1 VPDGKKHFIDGLL
14 KVTMKATM
22 KKIIETVPNFS
33 EGRNSAKIGKILDC
47 FSGAKGVKLLDH
59 HKDKD
64 HNRLV
69 VTAAGEP
76 SRIRKA
82 VLDAVGVAVKTIDLR
97 RHRGEHPR
105 MGAVDV
111 IPFIPVGETSME
123 EAVALSVD
131 VAKEIWRRFRVPVF
145 LYEESASRPDRKA
158 LPDIRRGE
166 FEGMKEKIKDPR
178 WKPDFGDAAVHPT
191 AGVVAVGARRPLVAF
206 NVNLGTDS
214 MAVATA
220 IARAVRGQAGGLR
233 YCRAIAINLRERG
246 IVQVSMNMTDYTR
259 TPLYRALEMVRMEAK
274 RYGVNVI
281 GTEIVGLVPSDAM
294 IESAAYYMSLENFT
308 TDQILENKLNS

>member
-1 VPDGKKHFIDGLL
+1 
-14 KVTMKATM
+14 M

-33 EGRNSAKIGKILDC
+33 EGRNEAKIKKILDC
-47 FSGAKGVKLLDH
+47 FSAVKGVTLLDH

-76 SRIRKA
+76 AGVKKA
-82 VLDAVGVAVKTIDLR
+82 VLDAVGVAVRTIDLR
-97 RHRGEHPR
+97 KHTGEHPR

-111 IPFIPVGETSME
+111 IPFIPVREVSME
-123 EAVALSVD
+123 EAVALSVE
-131 VAKEIWRRFRVPVF
+131 VAKEIWRTFHLPVF
-145 LYEESASRPDRKA
+145 LYEESAANPERRN

-166 FEGMKEKIKDPR
+166 FEGMPQKLEDPF
-178 WKPDFGDAAVHPT
+178 WKPDFGDAAIHPT

-206 NVNLGTDS
+206 NVNLDTNR

-220 IARAVRGQAGGLR
+220 IARAVRHRSGGLAC
-233 YCRAIAINLRERG
+233 CRAIAVNLRERG

-259 TPLYRALEMVRMEAK
+259 TPLYRALELVRIEAK
-274 RYGVNVI
+274 RFGVNVI
-281 GTEIVGLVPSDAM
+281 GSEIVGLVPADALTQ
-294 IESAAYYMSLENFT
+294 SAVYYMGLEDFT
-308 TDQILENKLNS
+308 TDQILELKLD

>member
-1 VPDGKKHFIDGLL
+1 
-14 KVTMKATM
+14 M

-33 EGRNSAKIGKILDC
+33 EGRNQAKIKKILSC
-47 FSGAKGVKLLDH
+47 FNTVKGVTLLDH

-76 SRIRKA
+76 ARVKKA
-82 VLDAVGVAVKTIDLR
+82 VLDAVGVAVRTIDLR
-97 RHRGEHPR
+97 KHTGEHPR

-111 IPFIPVGETSME
+111 IPFIPVREVSME
-123 EAVALSVD
+123 EAVALSIE
-131 VAKEIWRRFRVPVF
+131 VAEEIWRTFHLPVF
-145 LYEESASRPDRKA
+145 LYEESAANPERKS

-166 FEGMKEKIKDPR
+166 FEGMPRKLEDPH
-178 WKPDFGDAAVHPT
+178 WKPDFGDAAIHPT

-206 NVNLGTDS
+206 NVNLGTNS

-220 IARAVRGQAGGLR
+220 IARAVRHQGGGLAC
-233 YCRAIAINLRERG
+233 CRAIAVNLRERG

-259 TPLYRALEMVRMEAK
+259 TPLYRALELVRIEAK

-281 GTEIVGLVPSDAM
+281 GSEIVGLVPADALTQ
-294 IESAAYYMSLENFT
+294 SAVYYMGLEDFT
-308 TDQILENKLNS
+308 TDQILELKLD

>member
-1 VPDGKKHFIDGLL
+1 
-14 KVTMKATM
+14 M

-33 EGRNSAKIGKILDC
+33 EGRNQAKIRKILDC
-47 FSGAKGVKLLDH
+47 FGAVKGVTLLDH

-76 SRIRKA
+76 ARVKKA
-82 VLDAVGVAVKTIDLR
+82 VLDAVGVAVRTIDLR
-97 RHRGEHPR
+97 KHTGEHPR

-111 IPFIPVGETSME
+111 IPFIPVREVSME
-123 EAVALSVD
+123 EAVALSVE
-131 VAKEIWRRFRVPVF
+131 VAEEIWRTFHLPVF
-145 LYEESASRPDRKA
+145 LYEESAASPERKS

-166 FEGMKEKIKDPR
+166 FEGMPQKLEDPH
-178 WKPDFGDAAVHPT
+178 WKPDFGDAAIHPT

-206 NVNLGTDS
+206 NVNLDTNI
-214 MAVATA
+214 MAIATA
-220 IARAVRGQAGGLR
+220 IARAVRHQSGGLAC
-233 YCRAIAINLRERG
+233 CRAIAVNLRERG

-259 TPLYRALEMVRMEAK
+259 TPLYRALELVRIEAK

-281 GTEIVGLVPSDAM
+281 GSEIVGLVPADALTQ
-294 IESAAYYMSLENFT
+294 SAAYYMGLEDFT
-308 TDQILENKLNS
+308 TDQILELKLE

>member
-1 VPDGKKHFIDGLL
+1 MPDGKKDFIDSLL
-14 KVTMKATM
+14 KVTMKTTM

-33 EGRNSAKIGKILDC
+33 EGRSSAKIRKILDC
-47 FSGAKGVKLLDH
+47 FTGVKGVKLLDH

-69 VTAAGEP
+69 VTAAGEAA
-76 SRIRKA
+76 RVRKA
-82 VLDAVGVAVKTIDLR
+82 VLAAVGVAVETINLC

-111 IPFIPVGETSME
+111 IPFIPIGDTSME

-131 VAKEIWRRFRVPVF
+131 VAKEIWRSFRVPVF
-145 LYEESASRPDRKA
+145 LYEESASRPDRRA

-166 FEGMKEKIKDPR
+166 FEGMKEKIKDPQ

-206 NVNLGTDS
+206 NVNLDTDS

-220 IARAVRGQAGGLR
+220 IARAVRGQSGGLR

-259 TPLYRALEMVRMEAK
+259 TPLYRSLEMVRMEAR

-281 GTEIVGLVPSDAM
+281 GSEIVGLVPSDAM

-308 TDQILENKLNS
+308 TDQILENKLAD

>member
-1 VPDGKKHFIDGLL
+1 
-14 KVTMKATM
+14 MNARAM

-33 EGRNSAKIGKILDC
+33 EGRSQAKIAKILDC
-47 FSGAKGVKLLDH
+47 FSDAKGVMLLDH
-59 HKDKD
+59 HKDTD

-76 SRIRKA
+76 VRLKKA
-82 VLDAVGVAVKTIDLR
+82 VLKAVGVAVRIIDMR

-111 IPFIPVGETSME
+111 IPFVPIKNVSMA

-131 VAKEIWRRFRVPVF
+131 VGRKIWQNFRLPVF
-145 LYEESASRPDRKA
+145 LYEESAACPERKG

-166 FEGMKEKIKDPR
+166 FEGMPEKLKDPQ

-206 NVNLGTDS
+206 NVNLDTNS
-214 MAVATA
+214 MAVAAA
-220 IARAVRGQAGGLR
+220 IARAVRHQSGGLR
-233 YCRAIAINLRERG
+233 YCRAIAINLKERG
-246 IVQVSMNMTDYTR
+246 ICQVSMNMTDYTR
-259 TPLYRALEMVRMEAK
+259 TPLYRALELVRMEAK

-281 GTEIVGLVPSDAM
+281 GSEIVGLVPVDALA
-294 IESAAYYMSLENFT
+294 ESAAYYMGLEDFT
-308 TDQILENKLNS
+308 TDQILENRLMD

>member
-1 VPDGKKHFIDGLL
+1 
-14 KVTMKATM
+14 MKATM

-33 EGRNSAKIGKILDC
+33 EGRNAVKIRKILDC
-47 FSGAKGVKLLDH
+47 FTGAKGVKLLDH

-76 SRIRKA
+76 VSIKKA
-82 VLDAVGVAVKTIDLR
+82 VLAAVDVAVKTIDLR
-97 RHRGEHPR
+97 KHKGEHPR

-111 IPFIPVGETSME
+111 IPFVPIRDVSME
-123 EAVALSVD
+123 EAVAFSLD
-131 VAKEIWRRFRVPVF
+131 VAKEIWRSFRVPVF
-145 LYEESASRPDRKA
+145 LYEESASRPDRRA

-166 FEGMKEKIKDPR
+166 FEGMREKIKDSQ
-178 WKPDFGDAAVHPT
+178 WKPDFGDTAVHPT

-206 NVNLGTDS
+206 NVNLATDS
-214 MAVATA
+214 MATATA
-220 IARAVRGQAGGLR
+220 IARAVRCQSGGLR

-246 IVQVSMNMTDYTR
+246 IVQVSMNMTDYTQ
-259 TPLYRALEMVRMEAK
+259 TPLYRALEMVRMEAR
-274 RYGVNVI
+274 RYGVDVI
-281 GTEIVGLVPSDAM
+281 GSEIVGLVPSDAM

-308 TDQILENKLNS
+308 TDQILENKLAD

>member
-1 VPDGKKHFIDGLL
+1 
-14 KVTMKATM
+14 M

-33 EGRNSAKIGKILDC
+33 EGRNQAKIAKILDC
-47 FSGAKGVKLLDH
+47 FTGVKGVKLLDH
-59 HKDKD
+59 HTDRD

-76 SRIRKA
+76 VSIKKA
-82 VLDAVGVAVKTIDLR
+82 VLAAVDVAVKTIDLR
-97 RHRGEHPR
+97 KHKGEHPR

-111 IPFIPVGETSME
+111 IPFIPIRDVSME
-123 EAVALSVD
+123 EAVTLSVD
-131 VAKEIWRRFRVPVF
+131 VGRKIWQNFRLPVF
-145 LYEESASRPDRKA
+145 LYEESAARPERKS

-166 FEGMKEKIKDPR
+166 FEGMSEKLKDPQ

-206 NVNLGTDS
+206 NVNLDTNS
-214 MAVATA
+214 MAAATA
-220 IARAVRGQAGGLR
+220 IARAVRHQTGGLR
-233 YCRAIAINLRERG
+233 YCRAIPINLKERG

-259 TPLYRALEMVRMEAK
+259 TPLYRALELVRVEAK

-281 GTEIVGLVPSDAM
+281 GSEIVGLVPADALT
-294 IESAAYYMSLENFT
+294 ESAAYYMGLEDFT
-308 TDQILENKLNS
+308 TDQILENRLMD

>member
-1 VPDGKKHFIDGLL
+1 
-14 KVTMKATM
+14 M

-33 EGRNSAKIGKILDC
+33 EGRNQAKIKKILDC
-47 FSGAKGVKLLDH
+47 FNTVKGVTLLDH

-76 SRIRKA
+76 ARVKKA
-82 VLDAVGVAVKTIDLR
+82 VLDAVGVAVRTIDLR
-97 RHRGEHPR
+97 KHTGEHPR

-111 IPFIPVGETSME
+111 IPFIPVREVSME
-123 EAVALSVD
+123 EAVALSVE
-131 VAKEIWRRFRVPVF
+131 VAKEIWRTFHLPVF
-145 LYEESASRPDRKA
+145 LYEESAASPERKS

-166 FEGMKEKIKDPR
+166 FEGMPQKLEDPL
-178 WKPDFGDAAVHPT
+178 WKPDFGDAAIHPT

-206 NVNLGTDS
+206 NVNLDTNR

-220 IARAVRGQAGGLR
+220 IARAVRCRSGGLAC
-233 YCRAIAINLRERG
+233 CRAIAVNLKERG

-259 TPLYRALEMVRMEAK
+259 TPLYRALELVRIEAK

-281 GTEIVGLVPSDAM
+281 GSEIVGLVPADALTQ
-294 IESAAYYMSLENFT
+294 SAAYYMGLEDFT
-308 TDQILENKLNS
+308 ADQILELKLD